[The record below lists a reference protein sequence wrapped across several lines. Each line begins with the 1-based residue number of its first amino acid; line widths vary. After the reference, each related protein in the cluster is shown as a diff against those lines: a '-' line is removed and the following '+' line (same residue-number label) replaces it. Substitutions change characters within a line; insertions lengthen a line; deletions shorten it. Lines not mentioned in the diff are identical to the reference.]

1 MNQVVIFDLDGL
13 LARTEE
19 LHSEAWRA
27 TFRNIGIDVSE
38 DEYADH
44 WIRQGKGH
52 LGYLTEKNHQ
62 VDPAPLIM
70 QKSQRFTK
78 LVDERLEPMPG
89 ALRLLAE
96 LQRHHVK
103 LGLASASRRASVEL
117 ILTRLGMASYFERV
131 VAFEDAPRQKPY
143 PDPFLLVASYFNVN
157 PNECVVLEDAE
168 KGVLAA
174 FNAGMKCIAIPNHL
188 TSHNDFSKATLVV
201 SSLEELTWERIRDL

>member
-27 TFRNIGIDVSE
+27 TFRQIGIDVSE
-38 DEYADH
+38 EEYADH

-52 LGYLTEKNHQ
+52 LGYLAEKNHPI
-62 VDPAPLIM
+62 DPAPLIL
-70 QKSQRFTK
+70 QKNERFTK
-78 LVDERLEPMPG
+78 LVAERLESMPG
-89 ALRLLAE
+89 ALRLLDE
-96 LQRHHVK
+96 LKRHHIK

-117 ILTRLGMASYFERV
+117 ILARFKIDSYFGKV

-143 PDPFLLVASYFNVN
+143 PDPFLLVASHFKVY

-174 FNAGMKCIAIPNHL
+174 FNAGMKCIAIPNEL
-188 TSHNDFSKATLVV
+188 TQNNDFSKATLVL